1 MFEKRSER
9 ELILIY
15 AVIAL
20 AIALILATFHYFQ
33 GWHPYLIII
42 VANVW
47 FFCLFYIFYL
57 PIKIK
62 RAREKQQ
69 NTKK

>member
-33 GWHPYLIII
+33 GWHPYLFIFL
-42 VANVW
+42 ANFL
-47 FFCLFYIFYL
+47 FFCLFFILYL

-62 RAREKQQ
+62 RARENKQ